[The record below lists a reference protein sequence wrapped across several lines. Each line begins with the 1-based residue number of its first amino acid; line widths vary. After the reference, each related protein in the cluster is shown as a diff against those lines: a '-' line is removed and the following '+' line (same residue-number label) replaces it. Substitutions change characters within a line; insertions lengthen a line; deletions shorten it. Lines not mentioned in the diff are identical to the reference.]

1 MGQLGAD
8 NHPTGTRA
16 TANIRPPATGR
27 STQESGLHNADAPHV
42 EASVGARRDAALRDL
57 PFAFE
62 NGDHV
67 LITYASP
74 EGDDAKHGIVSGA
87 DPSS

>member
-1 MGQLGAD
+1 MGNSA
-8 NHPTGTRA
+8 PTITRQDPCHREHQ
-16 TANIRPPATGR
+16 TSRDR
-27 STQESGLHNADAPHV
+27 TQHTEESGLHNADAPHV

>member
-1 MGQLGAD
+1 
-8 NHPTGTRA
+8 
-16 TANIRPPATGR
+16 
-27 STQESGLHNADAPHV
+27 V